1 MLHRP
6 YGPRGAESEDPE
18 FWTDLTRNSDFLPEP
33 GIVNPVLRSAQEP
46 YTPADAHQ
54 DRQTIDDE
62 NLASHNDPLGSW
74 TGVLHH
80 RCCRQPGA
88 AAKGTARRC
97 AHYLQPDER

>member
-46 YTPADAHQ
+46 YTPADAH
-54 DRQTIDDE
+54 RTGRPLTTKTLPATTTR
-62 NLASHNDPLGSW
+62 LAAGPAFP
-74 TGVLHH
+74 T
-80 RCCRQPGA
+80 RRTKCRPRTRTTCNHA
-88 AAKGTARRC
+88 
-97 AHYLQPDER
+97 

>member
-18 FWTDLTRNSDFLPEP
+18 FWTDLTQNSDFLPEP

-54 DRQTIDDE
+54 DRQTIDNE
-62 NLASHNDPLGSW
+62 NLASRNDPLGSW
-74 TGVLHH
+74 TGV
-80 RCCRQPGA
+80 
-88 AAKGTARRC
+88 
-97 AHYLQPDER
+97 PDQADEMPTQDQDDL

>member
-46 YTPADAHQ
+46 YTPAG
-54 DRQTIDDE
+54 
-62 NLASHNDPLGSW
+62 HNDPLGSW
-74 TGVLHH
+74 TGV
-80 RCCRQPGA
+80 
-88 AAKGTARRC
+88 
-97 AHYLQPDER
+97 PDQADEMPTQDQDDL

>member
-18 FWTDLTRNSDFLPEP
+18 FWTDLTRDSDFLPEP

-62 NLASHNDPLGSW
+62 PSLRAVFDQLWVQIQTEITTANDENTPS
-74 TGVLHH
+74 
-80 RCCRQPGA
+80 
-88 AAKGTARRC
+88 
-97 AHYLQPDER
+97 

>member
-46 YTPADAHQ
+46 YTPADDHQ

-74 TGVLHH
+74 TGV
-80 RCCRQPGA
+80 
-88 AAKGTARRC
+88 
-97 AHYLQPDER
+97 PDQADEMPTQDQDDL

>member
-18 FWTDLTRNSDFLPEP
+18 FWTDLTRDSDFLPEP

-62 NLASHNDPLGSW
+62 NLASHNDPLGS
-74 TGVLHH
+74 
-80 RCCRQPGA
+80 
-88 AAKGTARRC
+88 
-97 AHYLQPDER
+97 

>member
-46 YTPADAHQ
+46 YTPD
-54 DRQTIDDE
+54 
-62 NLASHNDPLGSW
+62 DPLGSW
-74 TGVLHH
+74 TGV
-80 RCCRQPGA
+80 
-88 AAKGTARRC
+88 
-97 AHYLQPDER
+97 PDQADEMPTQDQDDL

>member
-62 NLASHNDPLGSW
+62 NLASLLCISFLCQRW
-74 TGVLHH
+74 S
-80 RCCRQPGA
+80 
-88 AAKGTARRC
+88 KWRRSR
-97 AHYLQPDER
+97 LQKENKF

>member
-18 FWTDLTRNSDFLPEP
+18 FWTDLTRDSDFLPEP

-62 NLASHNDPLGSW
+62 TLPATTTRLAAGPAFP
-74 TGVLHH
+74 T
-80 RCCRQPGA
+80 RRTKCRPRTRTTCNHA
-88 AAKGTARRC
+88 
-97 AHYLQPDER
+97 

>member
-54 DRQTIDDE
+54 DRRPLTTKTLPATTTR
-62 NLASHNDPLGSW
+62 LAAGPAFP
-74 TGVLHH
+74 T
-80 RCCRQPGA
+80 RRTKCRPRTRTTCNHA
-88 AAKGTARRC
+88 
-97 AHYLQPDER
+97 

>member
-62 NLASHNDPLGSW
+62 NLATTTRLAAGPAFP
-74 TGVLHH
+74 T
-80 RCCRQPGA
+80 RRTKCRPRTRTTCNHA
-88 AAKGTARRC
+88 
-97 AHYLQPDER
+97 

>member
-74 TGVLHH
+74 TVLGGSLMIL
-80 RCCRQPGA
+80 RPA
-88 AAKGTARRC
+88 PVFVSPT
-97 AHYLQPDER
+97 